1 MTKVYKL
8 YESPLKSD
16 NYKQMKIRYIFLF
29 ILLFFFHG
37 SGRGQ
42 IAQGGVPLEVLSL
55 KSGPIPVVCMP
66 AVDNRTLLESSL
78 KNYSKA
84 DIPKPFR
91 FACSFEVDLNPSN
104 SGHWVQA
111 GPGYTIWQVRIRS
124 EGAFSIN
131 LILDPFRLPP
141 GARLF
146 VFNSTKTHVIGAF
159 TDFNNKTFNSLALS
173 PVSGDDI
180 ILQYEEPAE
189 PSFKGELGV
198 VRVNHDFAGILTEKN
213 GRRPLGLSGECNID
227 VNCELAQKWEHIKNS
242 VCRLIVSGTEICSGS
257 LLNNTLN
264 DKKPYVLTANHCFS
278 DYVNGEQN
286 TVFLFNYESPYCGA
300 LDGDISHSVSGSL
313 KISGSDTLDFS
324 LVELSL
330 VPPPEYR
337 PHFAG
342 WDRSGEIPDS
352 VVSIHHPKGDIKKIS
367 LDYNSPE
374 ISSFGNNTHY
384 LKNGFWKTL
393 RWEYGTTEIGSSG
406 APYLDQNKRVIG
418 SLTGGTASCSNPV
431 NDYFERF
438 DLAWDHYADSTK
450 QLKCWLD
457 PLNAGAKQID
467 GMYGYTDEMY
477 CAAFTN
483 LLEGDS
489 PELVAMYDD
498 KNTFMGYWAGTNN
511 YGVNAYV
518 EKFFIPGEEVLEGI
532 SLGIARLVKNASSA
546 KNYLILY
553 VYNGSQSPE
562 TLIYTQ
568 IVYLNTLVQDAMN
581 YIPFDERI
589 APADTFFIGFDVTH
603 IDANTTFAVCLAER
617 ETGNNTLF
625 FKKNGAWHDYHLER
639 GVSASLA
646 FELVASNVDTNPSEH
661 IDQSGDSIIIFPN
674 PATEGYI
681 NLVCNKA
688 LLAEQISVDDISV
701 YDILGRKVP
710 ARIEKGLKEFR
721 IELPSARSGIY
732 VIQVTSEEVSEA
744 RKFYYRTKTY

>member
-1 MTKVYKL
+1 
-8 YESPLKSD
+8 
-16 NYKQMKIRYIFLF
+16 MKIRSIFLF
-29 ILLFFFHG
+29 ILFLFFHG
-37 SGRGQ
+37 SGLGQ
-42 IAQGGVPLEVLSL
+42 IAQGGSPRDVVSL
-55 KSGPIPVVCMP
+55 KSGSIPVVCMP
-66 AVDNRTLLESSL
+66 AVDNRILLESSIER
-78 KNYSKA
+78 YSEA
-84 DIPKPFR
+84 ELPKPFT
-91 FACSFEVDLNPSN
+91 FASSFNVDLTPSN
-104 SGHWVQA
+104 SGRWVQA
-111 GPGYTIWQVRIRS
+111 GPDYNVWQVRIRS

-131 LILDPFRLPP
+131 LILEPYRLPP

-146 VFNSTKTHVIGAF
+146 VFNDTKTHVIGAF
-159 TDFNNKTFNSLALS
+159 TDFNNKEFNSLALS

-180 ILQYEEPAE
+180 ILQYEEPAD
-189 PSFKGELGV
+189 PSFPGELGV
-198 VRVNHDFAGILTEKN
+198 VRVNHDFVGLLTEKN

-227 VNCELAQKWEHIKNS
+227 INCELAQKWEHIKNS
-242 VCRLIVSGTEICSGS
+242 VCRLIVAGTEICSGS

-264 DKKPYVLTANHCFS
+264 DKRPYVLSANHCFS

-337 PHFAG
+337 PYFAG

-352 VVSIHHPKGDIKKIS
+352 VVSIHHPKGDIKKIA
-367 LDYNSPE
+367 LDHNSPG
-374 ISSFGNNTHY
+374 ISSFGNSTQY

-393 RWEYGTTEIGSSG
+393 NWEYGTTEIGSSG
-406 APYLDQNKRVIG
+406 APYFDQNKRVIG
-418 SLTGGTASCSNPV
+418 SLTGGAASCSNPV

-483 LLEGDS
+483 LLEGDT
-489 PELVAMYDD
+489 PELISMYDD
-498 KNTFMGYWAGTNN
+498 ANEFMGYWAGTNL
-511 YGVNAYV
+511 YDIDEYV
-518 EKFFIPGEEVLEGI
+518 EKFFIPGEEALEGI
-532 SLGIARLVKNASSA
+532 SLGIARLVKHASTANS
-546 KNYLILY
+546 YLILR
-553 VYNGSQSPE
+553 VYNGLQFPEEMIFSQNVS
-562 TLIYTQ
+562 LAG
-568 IVYLNTLVQDAMN
+568 LVQDAMN
-581 YIPFDERI
+581 YISFDEVVF
-589 APADTFFIGFDVTH
+589 PSDTFFVGFDVTH
-603 IDANTTFAVCLAER
+603 MDENTTFAVYQAER
-617 ETGNNTLF
+617 ETGRNTLYYR
-625 FKKNGAWHDYHLER
+625 KDNLWHDYHQAKQ

-646 FELVASNVDTNPSEH
+646 FELLACNVDANSSDSADIDPSGNPF
-661 IDQSGDSIIIFPN
+661 ILFPN

-681 NLVCNKA
+681 NLVFNKA
-688 LLAEQISVDDISV
+688 SLAEQISVDDISV
-701 YDILGRKVP
+701 FDILGRKVP

-732 VIQVTSEEVSEA
+732 VVKVNSEEVSETV
-744 RKFYYRTKTY
+744 KFYYRAKTY